1 MMNNEIP
8 SERFFEWLAQETEAA
23 EAAKSPQAPAPLKSR
38 IYSALVRSQA
48 SSGPLLSLSEPHQS
62 GLCVFEQLV
71 KIAPAGETVKV
82 LNLCRTCHARILAER
97 MEHAPIY
104 WRNCPYVDFQKG

>member
-1 MMNNEIP
+1 MNNEIP

-23 EAAKSPQAPAPLKSR
+23 EAVPCQQAPARLKSR
-38 IYSALVRSQA
+38 TYSALVRLQA

-62 GLCVFEQLV
+62 RLCVFEQLV
-71 KIAPAGETVKV
+71 KIAPAGETVKS
-82 LNLCRTCHARILAER
+82 LNPCSVCHARILAER